1 MDILF
6 IYVFICAVAAGAA
19 AKKGW
24 NMWDSFLLAFILS
37 PVMIARRFF
46 SEAD

>member
-6 IYVFICAVAAGAA
+6 IYVFICAISAGAA

-24 NMWDSFLLAFILS
+24 NLWDSFLLAFILS
-37 PVMIARRFF
+37 PAMIARRFF
-46 SEAD
+46 RVAD